1 MGREEDQEDIDW
13 QRVIA
18 SGFSAGGIDSAVPKL
33 GGDVMKHAEDAIDYG
48 EEDELA
54 DDESLPEEEP
64 PSGNNR
70 IDEGDDLAGLTEGT
84 SDLYHSAPS
93 YNQHLQQNLGS
104 HNLGYDALEPSLEDR
119 VGSDYAAALMSFDD
133 DWMGGGGGYDFNDS
147 MKSSYDI
154 STGPSIA
161 NGNLSRMDS
170 NIDGDIDMDDDLR
183 TLPSSDDEADQRNQG
198 DEKENDDKV
207 PDEQLLRMYYPD
219 FVPGGILKINTI
231 FAPRNAHLVLP
242 KPKVTRTLVPT
253 KVHLEVEPDQRLEF
267 KSKNVKER
275 FDSRAPKVVKV
286 HTTTLAAVSNL
297 SCENLNDDEVNE
309 RKVKNEHLEEDLLI
323 ATADWD
329 TDNLWNEKS
338 DNDMKVSQGSN
349 SSDTDE
355 SEDEKIPNSTAAK
368 TVPLTRKPSISTPE
382 IYNSEDE
389 DGFFEG
395 IFNTRK
401 NKAILDMN
409 DSRMLFTT
417 RSNTQNSSLYTQRSI
432 AQIPT
437 TEKMLQLRYNISND
451 RAYDLLKENYQSK
464 VRSMV
469 GNLNIDHSMV
479 ALRLQSPHYKVKLSK
494 AQMRSY
500 HRPTFVVK
508 PNTTIHFSK
517 IKQRKRKRD
526 KGKKIQELLNK
537 TTDLTLG
544 DSAQFFLL
552 EYSEEFPL
560 MLSNFGMGSKIINYY
575 RKSSNEDQSRP
586 KLSTGETHVLSLQD
600 RSAFWNF
607 GFVEPGKIVPTLYN
621 KLIRAPVFKH
631 EPSSKDFLL
640 IRSTG
645 GSQGQRYYL
654 RSIPH
659 QFTVGQTFP
668 VDIIPGPHSRKVTT
682 ASKNRLKMVVFRVL
696 NKSERHRI
704 SVRDISAHFP
714 GQNEMQNRQRL
725 KEFMEFQRHGEDQG
739 FWKIKAKETLPAEEQ
754 IRSMISPEDISL
766 LEAMQVGQ
774 QHLEDAGYS
783 KTVND
788 EDVEGDSIEKQ
799 LAPWNITR
807 NFIHATQGKAMLQLH
822 GEGDPSGSGHAFSFL
837 RTSMKGGFKAAGES
851 VNEKLDKS
859 KFGGHSYNVA
869 MQQKAYDDEIS
880 RIWYSQ
886 AKTLSNTNIED
897 LGWDEA
903 ESRREEGHDSTHF
916 ETVSTPLPNLAD
928 DDDGTSMFSHNSS
941 RENQNKIL
949 KITRFVRDENGTV
962 QRKVETLTEPNL
974 IRAYVKRR
982 QEIEDSLIGYV
993 VCMPFISLTNVL
1005 ELTKLH
1011 LQKMRRRTS
1020 DIASALKH
1028 PLPNFNATRNDDWTE
1043 GHAKMVSRYLKHR
1056 SLPLLGTRKSPIR
1069 VSARASPQHANVLLA
1084 VLLATFAQSMYIFK
1098 GMAFTNNCAAK
1109 LVHCIMSDMAAAPR
1123 FLLHPI
1129 HSLALRSQ
1137 RRATSDAFRQNKY
1150 CI

>member
-1 MGREEDQEDIDW
+1 MVQTDEQEDLDW
-13 QRVIA
+13 QRVMA
-18 SGFSAGGIDSAVPKL
+18 SGFSAGGIDSAVPTL
-33 GGDVMKHAEDAIDYG
+33 GKDVIKHAADAIDYG

-54 DDESLPEEEP
+54 DDEDLPEEEP
-64 PSGNNR
+64 ASGNNN
-70 IDEGDDLAGLTEGT
+70 IGDNDDELASFMAEGQPT
-84 SDLYHSAPS
+84 YDSTPS
-93 YNQHLQQNLGS
+93 NHFRPQQNMDSFDMGF
-104 HNLGYDALEPSLEDR
+104 GGLESSLEDR
-119 VGSDYAAALMSFDD
+119 VGSDYAAGLMDFDN
-133 DWMGGGGGYDFNDS
+133 DWSTNGSYDFNSS
-147 MKSSYDI
+147 MKPSYDM
-154 STGPSIA
+154 SGNTTLQGS
-161 NGNLSRMDS
+161 NLSHVQNADA
-170 NIDGDIDMDDDLR
+170 DIDMDDDLR
-183 TLPSSDDEADQRNQG
+183 TLPSSDDEASNQKNAAAA
-198 DEKENDDKV
+198 DEKADGDAIPDD
-207 PDEQLLRMYYPD
+207 QLLKMYYPD

-242 KPKVTRTLVPT
+242 KPKVSRPLVPT
-253 KVHLEVEPDQRLEF
+253 KIHLEVEPDQKAQF
-267 KSKNVKER
+267 KLKTWKER
-275 FDSRAPKVVKV
+275 IDPRASKVVKV
-286 HTTTLAAVSNL
+286 HPATSTAVSNL
-297 SCENLNDDEVNE
+297 TFDLLNDDAVNE
-309 RKVKNEHLEEDLLI
+309 LKVRNDKKEQDLLI

-329 TDNLWNEKS
+329 GHLWDADS
-338 DNDMKVSQGSN
+338 DTDMKTPPALN
-349 SSDTDE
+349 SSDSDDSDDE
-355 SEDEKIPNSTAAK
+355 RPK
-368 TVPLTRKPSISTPE
+368 THSPPVKTLPPPSKKVKLSHPE
-382 IYNSEDE
+382 IYDSEE
-389 DGFFEG
+389 EEAFFEG
-395 IFNTRK
+395 NLSAVK
-401 NKAILDMN
+401 KKVSLDMN
-409 DSRMLFTT
+409 DNRLLFTT
-417 RSNTQNSSLYTQRSI
+417 TSNAQNNSLTTQRSI

-526 KGKKIQELLNK
+526 KGKRIQELLNK

-544 DSAQFFLL
+544 DSAPFFLL

-586 KLSTGETHVLSLQD
+586 KLSTGETNVLSLQD

-621 KLIRAPVFKH
+621 KMIRAPVFKH
-631 EPSSKDFLL
+631 EPASTDFLL

-645 GSQGQRYYL
+645 GFQGQRYTL

-659 QFTVGQTFP
+659 LFTVGQTFP
-668 VDIIPGPHSRKVTT
+668 VCPIPGPHSRKVTT

-696 NKSERHRI
+696 NKSEHHRI

-725 KEFMEFQRHGEDQG
+725 KEFMEFQRTGEDQG
-739 FWKIKAKETLPAEEQ
+739 FWKIKSQETLPNEEQ

-783 KTVND
+783 KTVDDQD
-788 EDVEGDSIEKQ
+788 EEGDSIEEQ

-807 NFIHATQGKAMLQLH
+807 NFINATQGKAMLQLH

-851 VNEKLDKS
+851 LNEKLDKS

-880 RIWYSQ
+880 RIWYTQ

-897 LGWDEA
+897 LGWDE
-903 ESRREEGHDSTHF
+903 EEHKRETQEQANSY
-916 ETVSTPLPNLAD
+916 ETTSAARTPAPAD
-928 DDDGTSMFSHNSS
+928 DDDGASLFSQNSS
-941 RENQNKIL
+941 RDQSHNKIL

-962 QRKVETLTEPNL
+962 QRKVETITEPNL

-982 QEIEDSLIGYV
+982 QEIEDSLIGIDQLAPSNDEEKNKRYRKRLEA
-993 VCMPFISLTNVL
+993 SLAKLQRNQERRMDRKARKDGVKILKTPTPAEAGDKKSNKGVGKGKSTTRKCATCGAIGHIRTNKACPMYN
-1005 ELTKLH
+1005 E
-1011 LQKMRRRTS
+1011 RYGGGE
-1020 DIASALKH
+1020 
-1028 PLPNFNATRNDDWTE
+1028 PLPQPSQNQP
-1043 GHAKMVSRYLKHR
+1043 G
-1056 SLPLLGTRKSPIR
+1056 
-1069 VSARASPQHANVLLA
+1069 
-1084 VLLATFAQSMYIFK
+1084 
-1098 GMAFTNNCAAK
+1098 
-1109 LVHCIMSDMAAAPR
+1109 AAAPA
-1123 FLLHPI
+1123 P
-1129 HSLALRSQ
+1129 SNQ
-1137 RRATSDAFRQNKY
+1137 
-1150 CI
+1150 